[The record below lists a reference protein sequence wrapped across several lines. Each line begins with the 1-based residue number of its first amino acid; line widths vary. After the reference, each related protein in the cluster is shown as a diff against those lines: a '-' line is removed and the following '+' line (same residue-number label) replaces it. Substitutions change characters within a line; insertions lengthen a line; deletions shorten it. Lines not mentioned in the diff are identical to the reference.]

1 MRKENQPSLP
11 EWIEDAYQPIEQ
23 HLQESTEENS
33 VTHQQAT
40 QLISEVNPDLVSS
53 EIEHAI
59 EYLLNRGWLY
69 KVDNRLF
76 VTEYHKPEST

>member
-33 VTHQQAT
+33 VTPD
-40 QLISEVNPDLVSS
+40 EVANDNLLSDLT
-53 EIEHAI
+53 
-59 EYLLNRGWLY
+59 
-69 KVDNRLF
+69 DQ
-76 VTEYHKPEST
+76 